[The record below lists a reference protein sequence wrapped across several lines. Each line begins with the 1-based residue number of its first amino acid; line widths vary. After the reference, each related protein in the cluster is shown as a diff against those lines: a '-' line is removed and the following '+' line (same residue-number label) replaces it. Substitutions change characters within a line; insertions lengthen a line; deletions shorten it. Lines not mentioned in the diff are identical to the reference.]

1 MGQFDAFLVISEKW
15 DLGVDECDTSFYVD
29 TKSATWRD
37 TAVPRELLG
46 HRNLD
51 HLSPF
56 SIPREEKPP
65 RAGRFSMRG
74 KKKNHHS
81 HHLPLNFNKIK
92 VRLQFGKA
100 AVNNSLVQ
108 VAPGLAS
115 SPTAPSTTDLL
126 PEGTRLMGLTEHIS
140 PHPPDACSYLETP
153 EVCLCTELAGGTPIK
168 QDLLQS
174 SRKQSLIAI
183 HTHLLLGQY
192 KQRTVSVKNLL
203 PTNAHRKPNVQST
216 REHVASPD
224 SAWS

>member
-1 MGQFDAFLVISEKW
+1 MNAIPPSTWTQRAL
-15 DLGVDECDTSFYVD
+15 LGVTPPCPESCWGTE
-29 TKSATWRD
+29 TWTISPLSPSR
-37 TAVPRELLG
+37 G
-46 HRNLD
+46 KRNLQGQAD
-51 HLSPF
+51 LV
-56 SIPREEKPP
+56 RE
-65 RAGRFSMRG
+65 G

-115 SPTAPSTTDLL
+115 SPTAPSITDLL